1 LATWPASG
9 ISSRPR
15 LRHARRERARE
26 RTVDP
31 VALAAE
37 DEQRRFERR
46 DLAADVEARSSPH
59 RPRELA
65 AGQRQGVLQR
75 AQRTRKRPR

>member
-1 LATWPASG
+1 MWPASG
-9 ISSRPR
+9 ISSKFACGTRI
-15 LRHARRERARE
+15 ASARE
-26 RTVDP
+26 KRTVDP

-37 DEQRRFERR
+37 DEQRRFQRR
-46 DLAADVEARSSPH
+46 DLAADVEARSFPH

-75 AQRTRKRPR
+75 AQCAR